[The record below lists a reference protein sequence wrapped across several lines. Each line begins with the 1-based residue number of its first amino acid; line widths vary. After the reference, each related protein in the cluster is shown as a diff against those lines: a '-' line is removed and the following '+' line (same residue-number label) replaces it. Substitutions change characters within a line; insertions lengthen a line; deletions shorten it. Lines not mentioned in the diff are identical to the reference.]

1 MQTVRIYELP
11 NCKMVSSGIGMFGEP
26 KFDRFCEWMSKQP
39 RGLFPKDFLFYD
51 RNGEREG
58 FRWLYLYENG
68 MTVPDEFEII
78 DFAGGFYAMAT
89 GVDQQTDMEKMD
101 AEVDRFIAEN
111 GFETD
116 ESRPKLGNVITSP
129 RTRKIMGFE
138 QMDYYTPIKEKLR
151 GKD

>member
-58 FRWLYLYENG
+58 FHWIYLYENG
-68 MTVPDEFEII
+68 MTLPDEFEII